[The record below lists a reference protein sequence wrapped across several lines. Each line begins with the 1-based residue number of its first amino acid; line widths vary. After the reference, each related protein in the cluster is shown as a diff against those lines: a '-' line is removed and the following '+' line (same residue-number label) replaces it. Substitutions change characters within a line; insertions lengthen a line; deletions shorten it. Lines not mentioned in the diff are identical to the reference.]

1 MGAREYFM
9 IVIII
14 NGVATLETTL
24 GKSCKFPVAKI
35 SCLQYPETDIH
46 SVLYWKNFRHNSEL
60 KARPWQ

>member
-46 SVLYWKNFRHNSEL
+46 SVLY
-60 KARPWQ
+60 